1 MLNLLISILGDSY
14 DKVQYTMVES
24 DYEQMLE
31 LILELEKM
39 MIWNRNNRTPSYIHR
54 WNLYSNEFSE
64 ADWEGRIRIMQNSLL
79 EISAQVEQSQEVLQR
94 ELEKKMTES
103 NNNLDKKID
112 EIYQILQAFIKS
124 SSSKGLST
132 NPSN

>member
-1 MLNLLISILGDSY
+1 
-14 DKVQYTMVES
+14 
-24 DYEQMLE
+24 
-31 LILELEKM
+31 
-39 MIWNRNNRTPSYIHR
+39 
-54 WNLYSNEFSE
+54 
-64 ADWEGRIRIMQNSLL
+64 MQNSLL

-94 ELEKKMTES
+94 EFEKKMTES